1 MFGETVIRQ
10 RAKPI
15 IDPYSELETGK
26 DWGDPD
32 ELVFDDAIVWD
43 SKTTDPI
50 EVGREP
56 VDSDFT
62 CSLPYGADVQ
72 PDDRVVVRG
81 LTCEVEGRPFDHRCP
96 FTGVEEGRIVY
107 ASVREG

>member
-1 MFGETVIRQ
+1 MEYETVIRQ
-10 RAKPI
+10 RATAVV
-15 IDPYSELETGK
+15 DPYSGQETAK
-26 DWGDPD
+26 DWTVTDDRP
-32 ELVFDDAIVWD
+32 FDAIVWD
-43 SKTTDPI
+43 SKTTDPLI
-50 EVGREP
+50 AGREP

-72 PDDRVVVRG
+72 PADRVVVRG
-81 LTCEVEGRPFDHRCP
+81 QVCEVEGRPFDHRCP